1 MRNDT
6 LVFDGGQITFRESDI
21 EIIDD
26 AFKKQQNNR
35 AVCFVWFGFGILS
48 VLRYIITGDHYM
60 LWAGVFISLGHF
72 IYFIIT
78 FFNSTKGIIQMNEID
93 SFSLKKQFFGHS
105 ILEIKLVGNKKRTVK
120 RVDDISE
127 ELEKIVHRYSLCH

>member
-1 MRNDT
+1 MRNNT

-21 EIIDD
+21 EIIDN
-26 AFKKQQNNR
+26 ALKQQQNNR

-60 LWAGVFISLGHF
+60 LWSGVFISLGHF

-78 FFNSTKGIIQMNEID
+78 FFNSTKGVIQKNEID
-93 SFSLKKQFFGHS
+93 SFSLKKKIFGHS
-105 ILEIKLVGNKKRTVK
+105 TLEIKLVGNKKRTVK
-120 RVDDISE
+120 RVDSISE
-127 ELEKIVHRYSLCH
+127 ELEKIVNGYFLYN